1 MTPTLRYGKHCS
13 QLEDW
18 HDGTGLNGHN
28 NCCQGS
34 MARYLLETGFPWTD
48 TVSALIAH
56 LRLAMTGQA
65 ESSTEGYTSLSQL
78 EAYLGMCGLTWT
90 WNQVPTDAL
99 KPWTLLNL
107 RGVRLRPA
115 QYPFSWFGKD
125 EPDHF
130 ILNVGNGLY
139 NDPLAPNYED
149 TAYTD
154 ASVESAMQDG
164 FVYLLPDPATVTW
177 SDQKVATI
185 STRPQKPPYV
195 TAARYRVA
203 VTMFLRVH
211 PNLVSPHGPSVAKG
225 EILEAATPPP
235 GGDPAWNTSWRF
247 VRSKLTGAVG
257 QAYAP
262 NLDAA

>member
-1 MTPTLRYGKHCS
+1 MLTPS
-13 QLEDW
+13 QHITQLFN
-18 HDGTGLNGHN
+18 HGDGQLNGGN
-28 NCCQGS
+28 DCCQGS
-34 MARYLLETGFPWTD
+34 LARYLRATGFPWPGD
-48 TVSALIAH
+48 DISLVQH
-56 LRLAMTGQA
+56 ERLAMTGEADHPGQ
-65 ESSTEGYTSLSQL
+65 GYTSLVQL
-78 EAYLGMCGLTWT
+78 EAYMGMCGLTWT
-90 WNQVPTDAL
+90 TTSRPTDGL
-99 KPWTLLNL
+99 KAWALLNL

-130 ILNVGNGLY
+130 ILGLGGGLY
-139 NDPLAPNYED
+139 NDPLAPNYQD

-154 ASVESAMQDG
+154 ASVEAALQDG
-164 FVYLLPDPATVTW
+164 FVYLLPDPAQVTW
-177 SDQKVATI
+177 SAQRVATV

-195 TAARYRVA
+195 TAPRYRVM
-203 VTMFLRVH
+203 VPMFLRIH
-211 PNLVSPHGPSVAKG
+211 PDLISPHGPAVAQG

-247 VRSKLTGAVG
+247 VRSKLSGAVG